1 MKQPRG
7 ILFDLDGVVY
17 NGETLIEG
25 AAEVIAWVRRENI
38 PFLFVTNT
46 SSRPRQALVRK
57 LESFGIP
64 AAAEDIWTPAVAS
77 NLWLSQR
84 GVSPVAIFVPPE
96 TAAEFEDVAVS
107 DEAAKAVV
115 IGDLGPSWDF
125 ATLNR
130 AFRLLH
136 ADPEC
141 QLVAL
146 GMTRYWMSPTG
157 PSLDVAPFVAALE
170 HASGRQAVVLGKPSR
185 EFFDAAALKLGLPT
199 ADLLMIGDD
208 IRADVGGAQG
218 AGLRGA
224 IVKTG
229 KFRPADLEQ
238 DVKPDAV
245 LNSVADLPDWWLA
258 VAGSDKSNAY
268 KNKT

>member
-1 MKQPRG
+1 LDPGGRG
-7 ILFDLDGVVY
+7 QSV
-17 NGETLIEG
+17 
-25 AAEVIAWVRRENI
+25 
-38 PFLFVTNT
+38 
-46 SSRPRQALVRK
+46 
-57 LESFGIP
+57 
-64 AAAEDIWTPAVAS
+64 
-77 NLWLSQR
+77 
-84 GVSPVAIFVPPE
+84 
-96 TAAEFEDVAVS
+96 AEFQDVVIS
-107 DEAAKAVV
+107 DEGVKAVV
-115 IGDLGPSWDF
+115 IGDLGHGWDF

-136 ADPEC
+136 ADRGT

-157 PSLDVAPFVAALE
+157 PSLDVAPFVVALE
-170 HASGRQAVVLGKPSR
+170 HASGRSAVVLGKPSR

-199 ADLLMIGDD
+199 AGLLMIGDD

-229 KFRPADLEQ
+229 KFRPDDLEQ
-238 DVKPDAV
+238 DVHPDAV

-258 VAGSDKSNAY
+258 VAGGDESNAY
-268 KNKT
+268 ENKS

>member
-17 NGETLIEG
+17 NAETLIEG

-46 SSRPRQALVRK
+46 TSHPRQTLVRK

-64 AAAEDIWTPAVAS
+64 ASVEEMWTPAVAA
-77 NLWLSQR
+77 NLWLSER
-84 GVSPVAIFVPPE
+84 GLSPAALFVPPE
-96 TAAEFEDVAVS
+96 TAAEFQDVAVS
-107 DEAAKAVV
+107 DEGAKAVV
-115 IGDLGPSWDF
+115 IGDLGRSWDF
-125 ATLNR
+125 DTLNR

-157 PSLDVAPFVAALE
+157 PSLDVAPFVVALE
-170 HASGRQAVVLGKPSR
+170 HASGRQAIVLGKPSR
-185 EFFDAAALKLGLPT
+185 DFFDAAALKLGLPT

-229 KFRPADLEQ
+229 KFRPDDLEQ
-238 DVKPDAV
+238 EVRPDAV
-245 LNSVADLPDWWLA
+245 LSSLADLPDWWLA
-258 VAGSDKSNAY
+258 VARSDESNTY
-268 KNKT
+268 KNKA